1 MTMTGG
7 IRLALLTALA
17 GGAALLGLGGGPKG
31 EGATLADLVRMAGV
45 KGGLVVHV
53 GCGDGRKTASLLL
66 GENFLVHGLDRSPSN
81 IERARR
87 YIKSLGLYGRVSV
100 DLWRGRGLP
109 YADNLVNIL
118 IVERGADVPL
128 REILRVLAPGGT
140 AFVRW
145 LLGWRRVKKPQPREM
160 DEWTHYLYDP
170 SNNAVSKD
178 RLVGPPRHLQWV
190 AGPLYCRSHE
200 YNSSVSALVSAGGRI
215 FYILDEGPTG
225 VTPTSDERIPDRWV
239 LIARDAFNGLPL
251 WRRPIGEWGWKAWGL
266 KGLWSTPMTLP
277 RRLVAVGDRVYVTL
291 GYRAPLSELDAATG
305 RVLRTFEGTAHTD
318 EILYCEGLLVLRV
331 RRIPKSGEKPK
342 GPEFVMALDP
352 RSGRI
357 LWRVAEERIVPLTL
371 AAKGGRV
378 CFHNWK
384 EIICLDLRT
393 GRELWRAESTA
404 PRGPRGTGG
413 TLVIYEDVVL
423 YTGARGLQAF
433 SLKTGERLW
442 TGPKMRGF
450 GATQPPD
457 LLVAGGL
464 VWCPV
469 GRPRVRV
476 PPSESLKIPG
486 KPLAVEAWV
495 LPKAGNGVVVAKG
508 GTGHGFSLFLK
519 RWRPGFAVRVKGRM
533 HVVWAKRRLKRG
545 RWAHLAGLLTED
557 GRLLILVD
565 GKVSGEEKA
574 GGLIASEPLEDNLF
588 IGCEDG
594 GNVGP
599 YRTPFNFEGVIDEV
613 RLYFGPVGPGEVAEH
628 FRDPRRVEL
637 ERAELVLRFSF
648 DDGKATDLSKHGNH
662 GTVEWAKA
670 VKGRVG
676 LAMSFEVTP
685 FERRGTAVALDGRDP
700 HTGRVVK
707 TIFVPCLISPKHHFR
722 CYRSKATERFI
733 LLPKRGVEFLDLE
746 NGLHMRH
753 DWLRGAC
760 SYGVMPANGLLYIPP
775 HQCFCYPGVKLA
787 GFLALSHKATEEG
800 ALRLSLLER
809 GPAYGRVE
817 REEASFEDW
826 PMYRHDPERS

>member
-53 GCGDGRKTASLLL
+53 GCGDGRETASLLL

-251 WRRPIGEWGWKAWGL
+251 WKRPIGEWGWKAWGL

-291 GYRAPLSELDAATG
+291 GLSAPISVLDAATG
-305 RVLRTFEGTAHTD
+305 KTLKVLEAT
-318 EILYCEGLLVLRV
+318 
-331 RRIPKSGEKPK
+331 K
-342 GPEFVMALDP
+342 G
-352 RSGRI
+352 
-357 LWRVAEERIVPLTL
+357 AEEFILSEGVLFVSVNGALLPPRGYATIRQLMEARISPQWGPGERTLMAVRADTGEVLWSKKVRLTPLTL
-371 AAKGGRV
+371 AADERHVYFYDGERV
-378 CFHNWK
+378 
-384 EIICLDLRT
+384 ICLDRKS
-393 GRELWRAESTA
+393 GK
-404 PRGPRGTGG
+404 
-413 TLVIYEDVVL
+413 
-423 YTGARGLQAF
+423 Q
-433 SLKTGERLW
+433 
-442 TGPKMRGF
+442 
-450 GATQPPD
+450 
-457 LLVAGGL
+457 
-464 VWCPV
+464 VW
-469 GRPRVRV
+469 
-476 PPSESLKIPG
+476 
-486 KPLAVEAWV
+486 
-495 LPKAGNGVVVAKG
+495 
-508 GTGHGFSLFLK
+508 
-519 RWRPGFAVRVKGRM
+519 
-533 HVVWAKRRLKRG
+533 
-545 RWAHLAGLLTED
+545 
-557 GRLLILVD
+557 
-565 GKVSGEEKA
+565 VS
-574 GGLIASEPLEDNLF
+574 
-588 IGCEDG
+588 
-594 GNVGP
+594 
-599 YRTPFNFEGVIDEV
+599 
-613 RLYFGPVGPGEVAEH
+613 
-628 FRDPRRVEL
+628 
-637 ERAELVLRFSF
+637 
-648 DDGKATDLSKHGNH
+648 
-662 GTVEWAKA
+662 
-670 VKGRVG
+670 
-676 LAMSFEVTP
+676 
-685 FERRGTAVALDGRDP
+685 
-700 HTGRVVK
+700 
-707 TIFVPCLISPKHHFR
+707 
-722 CYRSKATERFI
+722 
-733 LLPKRGVEFLDLE
+733 
-746 NGLHMRH
+746 
-753 DWLRGAC
+753 
-760 SYGVMPANGLLYIPP
+760 
-775 HQCFCYPGVKLA
+775 
-787 GFLALSHKATEEG
+787 
-800 ALRLSLLER
+800 
-809 GPAYGRVE
+809 
-817 REEASFEDW
+817 
-826 PMYRHDPERS
+826 